1 VIQLLTALLY
11 NLNLPGFA
19 SASIYQGSAKAVCV
33 PGLNCYSCPGAI
45 GACPIGSL
53 QAALG
58 AADRKLPFYL
68 VGTLLAFGA
77 LLGRTVCGW
86 LCPFGLIQELLDKLP
101 LPKLRKGEWSRR
113 ASGAKYLVLGV
124 TVVAIPLGLALA
136 GSSSLPFFCAWLCPA
151 GTLEAGIPL
160 VAGNEGLRA
169 LLGGQ
174 FAVKLVALAALLVA
188 CLFIYR
194 PFCRFLC
201 PLGALYS
208 FFNRF
213 ALLRYRVDESR
224 CTHCGTCV
232 QACKMDVAEVSD
244 RECIQCGVCARHCET
259 QAISFTLRDLLRR
272 DTSADADARFQ
283 FTPAVRHCER
293 RRSRRAAI
301 HTRVRIPTQLWI
313 AAVASL
319 PRNDG
324 NGQGLNRNDACAG
337 VDVGTGDRATPI
349 KGD

>member
-1 VIQLLTALLY
+1 MAAGQREAEPKASEVLGTPGMSGGPQQAESRADEASASSQQAEPKASGTRKRPREIRRRIIQLLAALLY

-19 SASIYQGSAKAVCV
+19 NASIYQGPLKAVCV

-77 LLGRTVCGW
+77 LFGRTICGW

-101 LPKLRKGEWSRR
+101 LPKLRKGRWSRL
-113 ASGAKYLVLGV
+113 ASRTKYVVLAV
-124 TVVAIPLGLALA
+124 TVIGIPLGLALF
-136 GSSSLPFFCAWLCPA
+136 SSRTLPFFCAWLCPA

-160 VAGNEGLRA
+160 VAGNEGLQA
-169 LLGGQ
+169 IIGGQ
-174 FAVKLVALAALLVA
+174 FIWKLAVLIVFIAA

-208 FFNRF
+208 FFNRI
-213 ALLRYRVDESR
+213 AVLRYRVDESR
-224 CTHCGTCV
+224 CVHCGTCV
-232 QACKMDVAEVSD
+232 ETCKMDVAAVSD
-244 RECIQCGVCARHCET
+244 RECIQCGACTGRCE
-259 QAISFTLRDLLRR
+259 QKAITFTLKDLLR
-272 DTSADADARFQ
+272 
-283 FTPAVRHCER
+283 
-293 RRSRRAAI
+293 
-301 HTRVRIPTQLWI
+301 
-313 AAVASL
+313 
-319 PRNDG
+319 
-324 NGQGLNRNDACAG
+324 
-337 VDVGTGDRATPI
+337 
-349 KGD
+349 KGDQS